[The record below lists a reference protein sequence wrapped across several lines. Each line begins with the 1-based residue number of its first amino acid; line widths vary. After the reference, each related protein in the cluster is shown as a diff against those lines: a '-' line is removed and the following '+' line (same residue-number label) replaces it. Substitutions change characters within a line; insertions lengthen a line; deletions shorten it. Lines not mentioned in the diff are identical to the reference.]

1 MVVWSQV
8 ESRAL
13 VIGLGAP
20 KGIEKGLRQ
29 TDSDSRARGI
39 RIVSTFSA
47 ISTAHLKASDFK
59 NISNK

>member
-13 VIGLGAP
+13 VIDWDAP

-29 TDSDSRARGI
+29 TDSGSRARGI
-39 RIVSTFSA
+39 RIVSTFSE